1 MTATKVVLIVLV
13 VIVVLFVVLVVSGS
27 RRSASGPKTD
37 ENTFD
42 PKQHSTLDAFNGV
55 LAPFGPKLDLTKKT
69 FDLSS
74 TSSAVPVQVTI
85 PKDESHKF
93 RNAKFRITPGG
104 CAQMKYQAPDGDGDR
119 LNSQPYPKQGTKYD
133 PTQASFTILQ
143 SGGTLTLI
151 HNTPPPQHCVVELE

>member
-1 MTATKVVLIVLV
+1 MKVVLIVLV
-13 VIVVLFVVLVVSGS
+13 VIAVLFVVLVVWGS
-27 RRSASGPKTD
+27 RPKTD
-37 ENTFD
+37 ENTFE
-42 PKQHSTLDAFNGV
+42 PKQHSWLDGFNGV

-104 CAQMKYQAPDGDGDR
+104 CARMEYKAPDGDGDQ
-119 LNSQPYPKQGTKYD
+119 LNDQPYPYTKQGAKND
-133 PTQASFTILQ
+133 PAQASFTILQ
-143 SGGTLTLI
+143 SGGTLTFI
-151 HNTPPPQHCVVELE
+151 HNAPPPQHCVVELE